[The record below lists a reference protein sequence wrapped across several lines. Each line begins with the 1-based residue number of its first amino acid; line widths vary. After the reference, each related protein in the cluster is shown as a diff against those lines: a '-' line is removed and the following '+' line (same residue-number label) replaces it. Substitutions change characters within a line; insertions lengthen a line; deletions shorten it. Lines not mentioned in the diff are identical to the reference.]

1 MSIITESEIEQYTI
15 EELETLGFLFL
26 HEPAIA
32 PNGEFPERQAYRDA
46 VLVGRLRV
54 AIQRLNPNI
63 SADTGEQAFREVL
76 RVNSPELLT
85 KNEVFYRLP
94 VQGETK
100 LLKRKISPYA

>member
-1 MSIITESEIEQYTI
+1 MSSYLRDTT
-15 EELETLGFLFL
+15 LETVGFLFL

-32 PNGEFPERQAYRDA
+32 PAGEFSERQAYRDT

-63 SADTGEQAFREVL
+63 PADAGEQAFREVL

-85 KNEVFYRLP
+85 KNEAFYHLP

-100 LLKRKISPYA
+100 LLKRKISPCA